1 MEKTKF
7 EVKPTKIN
15 DIISLKDNLRQVDIK
30 ELTILGSLPL
40 NSLLDGYLSSDECYS
55 TYINNQVAGIFGF
68 NKKYNCI
75 WFLGSDLID
84 TVPFEWIKTGKK
96 YINHFLELSPV
107 LKNTISLDNK
117 LHIKWLKK
125 MGARFSA
132 PYLINNTYFQDFFII
147 KGD

>member
-1 MEKTKF
+1 M
-7 EVKPTKIN
+7 VKIN
-15 DIISLKDNLRQVDIK
+15 FEIKPAEIKDIISLKDNLRQADINA
-30 ELTILGSLPL
+30 LTALGSTTL

-55 TYINNQVAGIFGF
+55 TYINNQVAGVFGF

-84 TVPFEWIKTGKK
+84 TVPKEWIKTGKK

-117 LHIKWLKK
+117 LHIKWLKR

-147 KGD
+147 RD